1 MFTEEEDV
9 VAVFVLDRRKRPLM
23 PCSEKRARKLLEA
36 GRARVHR
43 IRPFTIRIVDQ
54 TVEDSVLQPLMIKID
69 PGSKKTGIAIVR
81 VNIAARERDQAN

>member
-1 MFTEEEDV
+1 
-9 VAVFVLDRRKRPLM
+9 M